1 MNANILS
8 SDPDIKISNNNG
20 DCISSTSPVYWNY
33 GILSSTN
40 LKFKCGYSEGTPIQT
55 ANSLNRYP
63 CIYYDKNLG
72 EYKTQLSNNL
82 WSWEDEDSGSLR
94 TYTSNN
100 LQNVVDILNLAEKN
114 IDIIVKR
121 NKQFGNSLENNNAQI
136 NKKVTIDF
144 NSDSRNYINVSNSKL
159 TILSNVII
167 KNYYANTNSNITI
180 GNNSTE
186 GNLTIN
192 LSNINNL
199 MNDSSASGY
208 AINNTKGVY
217 YQSYYTRISGTSGI
231 YCGSGTISDIY
242 GEIDTTKRA
251 IWGKD
256 YKSINLI
263 FAKINSSISGS
274 GKTAAIYLAS
284 KNADSKC
291 NICGSSIS
299 CSAARTIYNEGG
311 ILNIF
316 NNATL
321 KGKYG
326 IESSKGNVTIAANYN
341 ENSDTF
347 SNFESTNIGPT
358 IESIGE
364 YKDDF
369 AIFVNDGILTLGNK
383 EENAQSLNMNVPI
396 VKAVNKGIKI
406 DNTGKL
412 NFYDGKIY
420 SFNNNAIEAP
430 NLLNQTKDSQYV
442 ELPTNNYS
450 LEYSAYE
457 TGINEKDYVCQAVSP
472 KEKSSDGLSSTI
484 DSLVGDRAYI
494 KSFKKA
500 SAKPNSSVSY
510 KTLAIN
516 SEQVYFWFNTS
527 DGTLY
532 YWNVSPKLALITGL
546 NNLFASC
553 TNLTSVDLSNI
564 DISGATSMTSMFYG
578 CSKLTEIKGLTDLNT
593 SKITNTRS
601 MFNGCSSLKKIDLT
615 NFDTSKVTDM
625 SHMFRGCKSLTS
637 IVKLENLDTSNV
649 TNMSTMFYG
658 CTSLSNI
665 NLTGFNT
672 SKVTDMSW
680 MFHSCKELSS
690 LNVSQ
695 FDTSNVTN
703 MYSMFGNCI
712 KLKTLD
718 LSRFNTLKVT
728 NADYM
733 FGSDYNTM
741 ALQNIT
747 VGNNWN
753 IDVSKNNIMKN
764 CNAQIITK

>member
-55 ANSLNRYP
+55 ANSLNRCP

-136 NKKVTIDF
+136 NKNVTIDF
-144 NSDSRNYINVSNSKL
+144 NSDSRNYINVSDSKL
-159 TILSNVII
+159 TILSDVII

-186 GNLTIN
+186 GNLTIIS
-192 LSNINNL
+192 SNINNL
-199 MNDSSASGY
+199 MTDSNGY
-208 AINNTKGVY
+208 AIYNTKGTFY
-217 YQSYYTRISGTSGI
+217 KNYDASIRGTLGI
-231 YCGSGTISDIY
+231 YCGLGTTSNIY
-242 GEIDTTKRA
+242 GNIDTTKRS
-251 IWGKD
+251 IWGQN
-256 YKSINLI
+256 YQLINL
-263 FAKINSSISGS
+263 NSVEISSSVSGS
-274 GKTAAIYLAS
+274 GTTAAIHLS
-284 KNADSKC
+284 STNKDSKC
-291 NICGSSIS
+291 NINGGSIS
-299 CSAARTIYNEGG
+299 CSTARTIYNKGG
-311 ILNIF
+311 NLNIF

-326 IESSKGNVTIAANYN
+326 IESAEGDVTIAAKYN

-347 SNFESTNIGPT
+347 SNVDSDYVGPT
-358 IESIGE
+358 IESTGGAT
-364 YKDDF
+364 DDGF
-369 AIFVNDGILTLGNK
+369 AIFIKNGILTLGNK
-383 EENAQSLNMNVPI
+383 EETTQSLNINIPI
-396 VKAVNKGIKI
+396 VKAVNTGIKI
-406 DNTGKL
+406 NNTGKL

-420 SFNNNAIEAP
+420 SYTNKAIDAP
-430 NLLNQTKDSQYV
+430 ELLNQTKDSQYLQ
-442 ELPTNNYS
+442 LPANNHS

-457 TGINEKDYVCQAVSP
+457 TGINESDYVCQTVSP
-472 KEKSSDGLSSTI
+472 KEKSSEGLSSTI

-510 KTLAIN
+510 TILDIN

-527 DGTLY
+527 DSTLY
-532 YWNVSPKLALITGL
+532 YWNASPQLTLITGL
-546 NNLFASC
+546 DYLFASC

-564 DISGATSMTSMFYG
+564 DISGATSMQSMFYG
-578 CSKLTEIKGLTDLNT
+578 CSKLTEIKGLTNFNT
-593 SKITNTRS
+593 SNITSTRS

-615 NFDTSKVTDM
+615 NLDTSKVTDM
-625 SHMFRGCKSLTS
+625 SHMFRGCKALTS
-637 IVKLENLDTSNV
+637 IVKLEKLDTSNV

-658 CTSLSNI
+658 CTQLSTI
-665 NLTGFNT
+665 NLTSFNT

-680 MFHSCKELSS
+680 MFHSCKALNS
-690 LNVSQ
+690 LNVSN
-695 FDTSNVTN
+695 FDTSRVTD

-712 KLKTLD
+712 KLKKLD
-718 LSRFNTLKVT
+718 LSNFNTRKVT
-728 NADYM
+728 KVDYM
-733 FGSDYNTM
+733 FGSDYGTM
-741 ALQNIT
+741 ALQEII

-753 IDVSKNNIMKN
+753 IDFSAYRNIKKN
-764 CNAQIITK
+764 CNAQITTK